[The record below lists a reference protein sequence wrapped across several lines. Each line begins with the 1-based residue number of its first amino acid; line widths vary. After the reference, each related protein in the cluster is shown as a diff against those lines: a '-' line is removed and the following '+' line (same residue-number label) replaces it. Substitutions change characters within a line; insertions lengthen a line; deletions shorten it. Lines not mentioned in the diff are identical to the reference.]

1 MTQKNKP
8 HYWLNALDDGEKID
22 PVSRSVLFIERPVS
36 CGLCRFN
43 YYDPDTKELFCL
55 LALHDVAL
63 RGPDNIS
70 RKPDILSLKLSNDPL
85 KSFEV
90 FRSFRQQKCP
100 LVDLPDYDPEDRSQ
114 ALGVLAKGLIES
126 EEDGWIHTE
135 KDLKSAI
142 LEKEKREEKLA
153 KDKEFIKTLS

>member
-1 MTQKNKP
+1 M
-8 HYWLNALDDGEKID
+8 
-22 PVSRSVLFIERPVS
+22 
-36 CGLCRFN
+36 
-43 YYDPDTKELFCL
+43 
-55 LALHDVAL
+55 
-63 RGPDNIS
+63 
-70 RKPDILSLKLSNDPL
+70 

-114 ALGVLAKGLIES
+114 ALGALAKGLIES

-142 LEKEKREEKLA
+142 LEKEKREEERA
-153 KDKEFIKTLS
+153 KDKEFTKTLS

>member
-126 EEDGWIHTE
+126 EEDGWM
-135 KDLKSAI
+135 
-142 LEKEKREEKLA
+142 
-153 KDKEFIKTLS
+153 